1 MIWSRTSVRIA
12 KVAKVRGSNPP
23 SVKLPRSRYKYS
35 SLAVHGPQ
43 RWVSTPPPTVH
54 PLRLKFALNATSV
67 GMKTRKSLWISP
79 QAPPPVHVPQP
90 VSIGVAEAGAHG
102 CKPIQL
108 LLGGEEGTTVTG
120 ATNTNTRQIFLGCSL
135 EIPFNTDDPI
145 RRELIIVSNL
155 SAPYETGEL
164 QAW

>member
-1 MIWSRTSVRIA
+1 MVANVSPHREGSQSERLKSAVSKTPEVEIQIFKLSGPWTPEMGLNTS
-12 KVAKVRGSNPP
+12 PD
-23 SVKLPRSRYKYS
+23 
-35 SLAVHGPQ
+35 
-43 RWVSTPPPTVH
+43 PPPTQIKV
-54 PLRLKFALNATSV
+54 RAECYISGDENAKIVMDFAPSSTA
-67 GMKTRKSLWISP
+67 G
-79 QAPPPVHVPQP
+79 HVPQP

-120 ATNTNTRQIFLGCSL
+120 ATNTNTRRIFLGCSL